1 MKHYKA
7 PLEEHKFKQLV
18 KNYGFKIVSASKHH
32 KIISLNNGETL
43 MYFAVYHNKNGKR
56 EVKPVYINLF
66 LRKIQELEI

>member
-32 KIISLNNGETL
+32 KIVFLSNGEVL
-43 MYFAVYHNKNGKR
+43 MYFAIDHSKNGKR

-66 LRKIQELEI
+66 LKKIQEIEE